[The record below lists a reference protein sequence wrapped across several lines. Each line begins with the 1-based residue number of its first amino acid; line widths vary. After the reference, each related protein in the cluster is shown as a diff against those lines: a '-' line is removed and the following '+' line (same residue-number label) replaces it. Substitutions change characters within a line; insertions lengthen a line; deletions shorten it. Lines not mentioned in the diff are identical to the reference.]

1 MRYIVARSLTCSVD
15 MKIENYSHL
24 LDADLKKFCTF
35 KIGGKAKHLFI
46 VYSITTLLDVCSICN
61 SHNIRY
67 KIIGQGSNLL
77 FDDRGY
83 NGAIIVNKSEN
94 FIFRK
99 TYLYCDAGV
108 NLNALINASM
118 NKNLSGLE
126 FFAGI
131 PSSVGG
137 AIVNSLGAFNHQ
149 ISDLVEEVICYKK
162 SDPIKRIILS
172 KEDCKFG
179 YRTSIFK
186 DDKFI
191 ITRVKLKLT
200 TDEKSRILDRMKK
213 CLNRK
218 LMTQPIDKCSAGSI
232 FKRSTLIPAKIIDE
246 LGLKGKQ
253 IGGAEISNKHS
264 GFIINKENATS
275 IDVQNLIKYINDVV
289 YQKYNQKFELEIEIV
304 PYK

>member
-1 MRYIVARSLTCSVD
+1 MCSVN
-15 MKIENYSHL
+15 MKTKDFSYFS
-24 LDADLKKFCTF
+24 DADLKKFCTF

-83 NGAIIVNKSEN
+83 DGAIIVNKSEG

-99 TYLYCDAGV
+99 TYVYCDAGV
-108 NLNALINASM
+108 NINVLINASM

-131 PSSVGG
+131 PSSIGG
-137 AIVNSLGAFNHQ
+137 AIVNSLGAFDHQ
-149 ISDLVEEVICYKK
+149 ISDLVEEVICYRKA
-162 SDPIKRIILS
+162 DPIKRIILS

-179 YRTSIFK
+179 YRSSIFK

-200 TDEKSRILDRMKK
+200 TDEKSIILDRMKK

-232 FKRSTLIPAKIIDE
+232 FKHSTLIPAKIIDD
-246 LGLKGKQ
+246 LGLKSTR
-253 IGGAEISNKHS
+253 IGDAEISNKHS
-264 GFIINKENATS
+264 GFIINKKNATS
-275 IDVQNLIKYINDVV
+275 MDVQNLIRYINDIV
-289 YQKYNQKFELEIEIV
+289 YQKYNQKLELEIEIV

>member
-162 SDPIKRIILS
+162 SDPKRRIILS
-172 KEDCKFG
+172 KNDCKFG

-232 FKRSTLIPAKIIDE
+232 FKRSTLIPAKIIDD
-246 LGLKGKQ
+246 LGLKGTR
-253 IGGAEISNKHS
+253 IGDAEISNKHS
-264 GFIINKENATS
+264 GFIINKKNATS
-275 IDVQNLIKYINDVV
+275 MDVQNLIKYINDIV
-289 YQKYNQKFELEIEIV
+289 YQKYNQKLELEIEIV